1 MILRRKSE
9 RERWIKALEK
19 VKEELRGIREEDL
32 EAWNEIV
39 KFILLLDKE
48 RGVKRDGIQGVG
60 STRKGS

>member
-48 RGVKRDGIQGVG
+48 RG
-60 STRKGS
+60 